1 MGLAVGILGGTTM
14 SQFFYVHEVNP
25 QVRLI
30 SQAVAVLKSG
40 GVIVY
45 PTDSGYALGCM
56 IGEKDAMTRITRIR
70 QIEHDH
76 NFSLMCRDLSELS
89 TYAKVDNQAYRIL
102 KSCTPGPYTFIFK
115 ASKEVPRRLQN
126 DKKKTIGIRV
136 PDNVIALALLEALD
150 APLMS
155 TSLVMPNSD
164 FAESD
169 PEHIRDLLEHQVDV
183 ILHGG
188 YLGEKPTTVIDMSE
202 DGFEVLREG
211 AGDVTPFL

>member
-1 MGLAVGILGGTTM
+1 M

-25 QVRLI
+25 QARLI

-169 PEHIRDLLEHQVDV
+169 PEQIRDLLEHQVDV